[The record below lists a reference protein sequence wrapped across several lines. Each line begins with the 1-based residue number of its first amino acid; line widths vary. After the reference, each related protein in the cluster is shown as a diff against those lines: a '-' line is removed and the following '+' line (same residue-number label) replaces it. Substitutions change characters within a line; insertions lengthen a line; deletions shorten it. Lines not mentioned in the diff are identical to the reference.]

1 MVDLPLEVL
10 GFGVPTVERGIAA
23 AILLTPP
30 AVLCVIGEGAPAIPR
45 SRLTAHTCYG
55 SRRSPQMASQGFGAE
70 VGEHRDGGVD
80 VKRRESWL
88 IYPAAESDPEGIG
101 RFATTNSTADRRDSL
116 RHGRSLLRGAQV

>member
-1 MVDLPLEVL
+1 VNDHSTTPATDRQHGQLTSV
-10 GFGVPTVERGIAA
+10 A

-30 AVLCVIGEGAPAIPR
+30 AVLCVISEGGPSYPTVPIDRAHVLRISAI
-45 SRLTAHTCYG
+45 
-55 SRRSPQMASQGFGAE
+55 PQMASQGFSAE

-80 VKRRESWL
+80 VRRRESWL
-88 IYPAAESDPEGIG
+88 IYSAAESDPEGIG